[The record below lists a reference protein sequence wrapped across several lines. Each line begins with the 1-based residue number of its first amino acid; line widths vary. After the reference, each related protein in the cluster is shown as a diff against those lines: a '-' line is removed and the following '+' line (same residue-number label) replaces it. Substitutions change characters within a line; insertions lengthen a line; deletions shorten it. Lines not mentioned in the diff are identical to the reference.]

1 MKSASADHQLPA
13 YFQLKALILA
23 FSLREK
29 GPPLPLGEGGGEG
42 SFTTASRPSTKGE
55 AVLSVL
61 NCVWIFKMSQSAAA
75 PETIRA
81 KVNVAASIVVCLSAS
96 RQSNELLA
104 NAIIAA
110 DVSKKRRADLNSRS
124 GLRKC

>member
-1 MKSASADHQLPA
+1 MKSASAESQLP
-13 YFQLKALILA
+13 L
-23 FSLREK
+23 FSNEWRVTT
-29 GPPLPLGEGGGEG
+29 GETEDL
-42 SFTTASRPSTKGE
+42 SNKGE

-61 NCVWIFKMSQSAAA
+61 NRVWIFKMSQSAAA
-75 PETIRA
+75 PERIRT

-110 DVSKKRRADLNSRS
+110 DVRRKSRADLNSRF